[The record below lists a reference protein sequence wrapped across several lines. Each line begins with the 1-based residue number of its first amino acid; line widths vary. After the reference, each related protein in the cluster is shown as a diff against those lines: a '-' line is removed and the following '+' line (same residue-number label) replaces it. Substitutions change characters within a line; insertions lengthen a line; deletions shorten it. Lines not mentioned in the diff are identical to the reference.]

1 MGDERPKAL
10 PNRADIDPAYKWKL
24 EDIYP
29 DNEQWEKDFL
39 RLKALSADC
48 VKYKGRLGSDAK
60 TLLEALNSGQEIYQ
74 LIGKVFAYARMRRDE
89 DNANSTYQAFTDRA
103 NALMTEAF
111 AAMSYMVPEIVAL
124 DETKIE
130 RFINEEQ
137 GLKVYRHFLEDTLRK
152 KAHVLSEKE
161 EELLALSSE
170 MGEASSEIYAM
181 YNNADIRFPNIID
194 ENGNEIELTQGR
206 YIKFLESTDGRVR
219 HDAFK
224 ALYNTY
230 AGVKNT
236 LAATLS
242 NQIKRDRFYATVRKY
257 DSSIAASLDEDNISL
272 DVYDNLLGTINS
284 NLNLMHR
291 YVSLRKKA
299 LKLDKLHMYDLYVPI
314 VEEPKSNIPY
324 EEGLQMVKEG
334 LTPLGSEYGAAL
346 DNAMRSGWIDVYEN
360 RGKTT
365 GAYSWGNYDTHPF
378 ILLNYQGTVDN
389 VFTIAHELGHAL
401 HSWNTN
407 KTQEYVNSHYGIF
420 VAEVASTVNESL
432 LLQHLL
438 RTTTDPKMKAYLLNH
453 RLESFK
459 GTIYRQ
465 VMFAEFEKIIHGSSA
480 AGEAMT
486 AQALCDIYYGLNKK
500 YFGDDIIVDE
510 EIRYE
515 WARIPHFYTSFYVY
529 KYATGLSAATSFTE
543 QILNEGKPAVDRY
556 IKLLQSG
563 GSDYPLE
570 LLKRAG
576 VDLTTPAPVADAL
589 KVFETTLDEMEATL
603 KEAKLI

>member
-1 MGDERPKAL
+1 MGESRPKSL
-10 PNRADIDPAYKWKL
+10 PDRADIDSAYKWKL
-24 EDIYP
+24 EDLYP
-29 DNEQWEKDFL
+29 TNDLWEKD
-39 RLKALSADC
+39 LSQIKVLASEA
-48 VKYKGRLGSDAK
+48 VKFRGRLGSDAK
-60 TLLEALNSGQEIYQ
+60 TLLDALNSGHEIMK
-74 LIGKVFAYARMRRDE
+74 LTEKVFAYARMRRDE
-89 DNANSTYQAFTDRA
+89 DNANSTYQAYADRA
-103 NALMTEAF
+103 NAAMTEAF
-111 AAMSYMVPEIVAL
+111 AAISFMIPEIVAL
-124 DETKIE
+124 DEAKLE
-130 RFINEEQ
+130 RFISEET
-137 GLKVYRHFLEDTLRK
+137 GLKIYRHFLEDNLRK

-161 EELLALSSE
+161 EELLALSADMSE
-170 MGEASSEIYAM
+170 AAHEIYTM
-181 YNNADIRFPNIID
+181 YANADIRFPHIVD
-194 ENGNEIELTQGR
+194 ENGNEVELTQGR
-206 YIKFLESTDGRVR
+206 YIKFLESKNGRVR
-219 HDAFK
+219 HDAFM
-224 ALYNTY
+224 ALYNTF

-242 NQIKRDRFYATVRKY
+242 NQIKKERYYASVRKY
-257 DSSIAASLDEDNISL
+257 DSSLAASLNEDNISTE
-272 DVYDNLLGTINS
+272 VYDNLLNTINS
-284 NLNLMHR
+284 NLGLMHR

-299 LKLDKLHMYDLYVPI
+299 LKLDELHMYDLYVPI

-324 EEGLQMVKEG
+324 EEGLEMVRAG
-334 LTPLGSEYGAAL
+334 LTPLGAEYSDAL
-346 DNAMRSGWIDVYEN
+346 DNSMKSGWIDVYEN

-378 ILLNYQGTVDN
+378 VLLNYQGTVDN

-407 KTQEYVNSHYGIF
+407 RKQEYVNSHYGIF

-438 RTTTDPKMKAYLLNH
+438 RTTTDPKMRAYLLNH
-453 RLESFK
+453 RLESFR
-459 GTIYRQ
+459 GTIFRQ

-500 YFGDDIIVDE
+500 YFGNDIIVDD

-515 WARIPHFYTSFYVY
+515 WARIPHFYSSFYVY

-556 IKLLQSG
+556 ITLLQSG

-576 VDLTTPAPVADAL
+576 VDLTTPKPVEDAL
-589 KVFETTLDEMEATL
+589 KVFEATLDEMEVTL